1 MPDVFERF
9 SELLVYNS
17 GEPLIFNSS
26 FFLFFF
32 FFCVLFYQF
41 VVNHKRAR
49 VLFLMTLSLYFYY
62 KSSGFYFVLVII
74 SSIIDFV
81 AAKWIVATEVQTK
94 KKSLLILSLATNLGL
109 LGYFKYTNFFI
120 DTLASANIA
129 QLDFYDIFL
138 PVGISF
144 FTFQSMSYTIDVYR
158 GKLDAE
164 KSFFDFLF
172 FVSFFPQ
179 LVAGPIVRASDFLP
193 QIHKK
198 IIVSKADIGR
208 AVFLIAAGLIKKAI
222 IADYI
227 SVNFVDRVFEWP
239 GRYTGFENLMALYGY
254 ALQIYCDFSGY
265 SDMAIGIARM
275 MGFKFP
281 ENFNSP
287 YISRN
292 ITELWR
298 RWHMTLSRWMRDYL
312 YISLGGNK
320 VKSKARL
327 YFNLSF
333 VFVISGF
340 WHGAAWNFIV
350 WGAFHGFFLILDRLF
365 LIKILDKIGKWP
377 SILFTFLLTMIGWVF
392 FRADNLPLAV
402 KILGKMFSL
411 NSGKSEILI
420 TPLFSFVFILAVF
433 FSFVT
438 AFKLGDILER
448 KTFSHTYSTKGIVLM
463 TVTCTLLFFLSLGSI
478 TSSEFNPFI
487 YFRF

>member
-265 SDMAIGIARM
+265 SDMAIGLALLI
-275 MGFKFP
+275 GFKLP
-281 ENFNSP
+281 INFNSP
-287 YISRN
+287 YQAAS
-292 ITELWR
+292 ITEFWR
-298 RWHMTLSRWMRDYL
+298 RWHISLSSWLKDYL
-312 YISLGGNK
+312 YITLGGNRNGK
-320 VKSKARL
+320 FRQYV
-327 YFNLSF
+327 NLA
-333 VFVISGF
+333 VTMLLGGL
-340 WHGAAWNFIV
+340 WHGANWKFVV
-350 WGAFHGFFLILDRLF
+350 WGGIHGLVLAIEKFLNFPAWVGKNKITRIIGILITFHIANLCWI
-365 LIKILDKIGKWP
+365 
-377 SILFTFLLTMIGWVF
+377 F
-392 FRADNLPLAV
+392 FRADSFETGMIMINQ
-402 KILGKMFSL
+402 ILFFFNGS
-411 NSGKSEILI
+411 ILWQFLQGY
-420 TPLFSFVFILAVF
+420 PYV
-433 FSFVT
+433 
-438 AFKLGDILER
+438 
-448 KTFSHTYSTKGIVLM
+448 
-463 TVTCTLLFFLSLGSI
+463 TLLIIVGFVLHFMPPSTEARMEKI
-478 TSSEFNPFI
+478 VTSMPLVVQAIYLVAIVWLVAQVKTAGIHPFI
-487 YFRF
+487 YFQF